1 VTTAHEPRGGPGTH
15 LSTEDVSALAEGAQP
30 SAQGAAEHLARCAV
44 CRGEVDAMSELLAQ
58 FEEWDTPAMPQEV
71 AIRIDAALARESAAR
86 AATAGHPAA
95 AANALEASA
104 ASGTAPSASTPPG
117 NTSPAGTSPAG
128 TPSGNASAGSG
139 FPGSASPASSSP
151 GSKPSGDD
159 ARPRRRFWRPSPG
172 LSWAA
177 AALVLIAGGLGLIV
191 KLSISSAQSSQNSVA
206 SSGSGSA
213 AQQPFT
219 AQRSPELNAPD
230 TRDQPAPSSSTVR
243 APNSALAVWTTQTLS
258 EHHMGAMLDPSC
270 LADPKFAD
278 SHQLATAAGS
288 YGGQVAMLVIYANPQ
303 NPATVRAV
311 IYASPCSSGNFRV
324 LDEGLVAKPAA
335 ANAP

>member
-1 VTTAHEPRGGPGTH
+1 
-15 LSTEDVSALAEGAQP
+15 
-30 SAQGAAEHLARCAV
+30 
-44 CRGEVDAMSELLAQ
+44 M
-58 FEEWDTPAMPQEV
+58 
-71 AIRIDAALARESAAR
+71 
-86 AATAGHPAA
+86 
-95 AANALEASA
+95 
-104 ASGTAPSASTPPG
+104 
-117 NTSPAGTSPAG
+117 
-128 TPSGNASAGSG
+128 
-139 FPGSASPASSSP
+139 
-151 GSKPSGDD
+151 
-159 ARPRRRFWRPSPG
+159 
-172 LSWAA
+172 
-177 AALVLIAGGLGLIV
+177 IAGGLGLIV

-230 TRDQPAPSSSTVR
+230 THDQPAPSSSTVR

-270 LADPKFAD
+270 LADPKFAG

-311 IYASPCSSGNFRV
+311 IYASPCSSGNFHM
-324 LDEGLVAKPAA
+324 LDEGLVAKPATV
-335 ANAP
+335 NVP